1 MVQKL
6 KWCQL
11 SEEGKRFASVFG
23 YNEEIIDYVEDTK
36 NKTTIVL
43 QNKEKVIFDWDKIH
57 CSAR

>member
-11 SEEGKRFASVFG
+11 SEEGKRFVSAFG
-23 YNEEIIDYVEDTK
+23 YNEETIDYVEDTK

-43 QNKEKVIFDWDKIH
+43 KNKEKVIFNWDKIH
-57 CSAR
+57 RSAR